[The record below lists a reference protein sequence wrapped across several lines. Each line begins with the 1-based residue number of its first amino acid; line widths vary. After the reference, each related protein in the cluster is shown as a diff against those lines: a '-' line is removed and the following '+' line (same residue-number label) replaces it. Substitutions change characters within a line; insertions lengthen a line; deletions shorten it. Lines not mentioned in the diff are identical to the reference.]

1 MNPIYATTIMLL
13 FTLNSFLGFSQET
26 TSIKKEIFATQP
38 NSVSI
43 HQELFSELMNAKAG
57 NIISV
62 TFSEDFIFKGIVLS
76 NQAVNNTQQTLLI
89 KSVEF
94 GNAIFQLSKIV
105 LTDKSESYV
114 GRIISTDA
122 EDGYM
127 ISKNI
132 ANNYQL
138 NKIEL
143 KNILQDCSY

>member
-1 MNPIYATTIMLL
+1 MNPIYTTTVMLL

-26 TSIKKEIFATQP
+26 TSIKKEIFSTQP
-38 NSVSI
+38 NTVSI

-57 NIISV
+57 NLISV
-62 TFSEDFIFKGIVLS
+62 TFSENFIFKGIVLS

-132 ANNYQL
+132 SNNYQL